1 LYDFGSFYSFSSC
14 NIDLWG
20 DRHGRP
26 DSSSLGF
33 TMHKFRNF
41 VGSWE
46 ALVNELEVIV
56 VELRMVL
63 EVVFFALKEFVDLG
77 QPRAIECVSLG
88 LWSMMDV
95 VLISKVLVIVVHVLA
110 GVNVE
115 VLLLGIVD
123 FEEFSLDG
131 TAILS
136 KVSTN
141 NWTVHISG
149 LIHQKLLVYVTNE
162 EHVEISPA
170 LGHSSEST
178 NIVDGLKTEV
188 KTEKP

>member
-1 LYDFGSFYSFSSC
+1 
-14 NIDLWG
+14 
-20 DRHGRP
+20 
-26 DSSSLGF
+26 
-33 TMHKFRNF
+33 
-41 VGSWE
+41 
-46 ALVNELEVIV
+46 
-56 VELRMVL
+56 
-63 EVVFFALKEFVDLG
+63 
-77 QPRAIECVSLG
+77 
-88 LWSMMDV
+88 MMDV

-149 LIHQKLLVYVTNE
+149 LMHQKLLVYVTNE